1 VDSIATAKALTG
13 RVAAKALKG
22 HQSMPTL
29 NVKTRDGARLAVE
42 ARAGLS
48 VMENIRN
55 AGIAEMVALCG
66 GSLSCATC
74 HVYVDEAF
82 HARLPAPSEDE
93 TAMLDVSDNRLPNS
107 RLSCQLLLSDDFDG
121 LAITIAP

>member
-1 VDSIATAKALTG
+1 
-13 RVAAKALKG
+13 
-22 HQSMPTL
+22 MPTL
-29 NVKTRDGARLAVE
+29 NVTTPSGTRLAVE

-74 HVYVDEAF
+74 HVYVDEIF
-82 HARLPAPSEDE
+82 FARLPAPREDE
-93 TAMLDVSDNRLPNS
+93 IEMLEVADNRLPNS
-107 RLSCQLLLSDDFDG
+107 RLSCQLRFSDDVDG
-121 LAITIAP
+121 LAVTVAP

>member
-1 VDSIATAKALTG
+1 
-13 RVAAKALKG
+13 
-22 HQSMPTL
+22 MPTL